1 VEVTIVTVFTFSQI
15 MKVAFIVNPVSGRG
29 RQKGIE
35 RIIPKYFD
43 DYLISFTQKTG
54 DATELSKNAIE
65 SGAEMVVAVGGDGT
79 LNECVKAVINT
90 DCALAVIPCG
100 SGNGFA
106 NHIKMSKNID
116 VALNQIAKS
125 QVTQVDAGE
134 VNGEIFIN
142 VAGVG
147 FDAIL
152 AQKFNE
158 LTERGVANYI
168 RLVVNELSY
177 TPKSYTIRHGE
188 IERTIEAYMI
198 TCCNATQFG
207 NDARICPSA
216 KIDDG
221 VLDFVIV
228 RSFPQFQIAEFIL
241 RLMSGT
247 LTNCELVEI
256 VQAES
261 MKIISNDQLVHL
273 DGEPC
278 VVGKTVSVN
287 VMPQS
292 IKVAIPVRR

>member
-1 VEVTIVTVFTFSQI
+1 
-15 MKVAFIVNPVSGRG
+15 MRVAFIVNPVSGRG

-35 RIIPKYFD
+35 KIIPKHFD
-43 DYLISFTQKTG
+43 NYSITFTQKTG
-54 DATELSKNAIE
+54 DATELSKSAIK

-90 DCALAVIPCG
+90 ECALAVIPCG

-106 NHIKMSKNID
+106 NHIKMSKNLDI
-116 VALNQIAKS
+116 ALDQIAKS
-125 QVTQVDAGE
+125 TVTNVDAGE

-147 FDAIL
+147 FDALL

-158 LTERGVANYI
+158 LTERGVANYM

-177 TPKSYTIRHGE
+177 TPKSYTISYGDT
-188 IERTIEAYMI
+188 ERTVEAYMI

-207 NDARICPSA
+207 NDARICPTA

-221 VLDFVIV
+221 ILDFVIV
-228 RSFPQFQIAEFIL
+228 KNFPQFQIAEFIL

-247 LTNCELVEI
+247 LSNCELIEI
-256 VQAES
+256 VQAAS

-273 DGEPC
+273 DGEPYE
-278 VVGKTVSVN
+278 VGETVN
-287 VMPQS
+287 VNVIPQS
-292 IKVAIPVRR
+292 IKVAIPVRK